1 MQHRSLAAAVLLAG
15 VTSLSFLRAQVPPRA
30 DAEFVRKAYDTYLAM
45 AQSSAHRN
53 VPWQYLGPTNVS
65 GRATDVAVADSGGSR
80 RIYAAFATSGVW
92 ASDDRGASW
101 RAIFEN
107 QPSTSIGD
115 VAVSRSHPNLLWVG
129 TGEANLFRAS
139 MPGVGVF
146 KSTDG
151 GRTFTHAGLTDT
163 HTIGR
168 ILIHPRD
175 PEIVYAA
182 ASGHAWTENEARGV
196 FKTID
201 GGRTWEKVLYRSPNT
216 GAIDLVMDPS
226 NAETLYAATWQR
238 IRRKWSDPR
247 VEPGFTESGIWKT
260 TDGGKTWSDAST
272 GLPPAHFRG
281 RIGIDVS
288 LSNPKVLYALLDNYE
303 AGRAAREGERDAY
316 GRPIT
321 EARIRAAEVYRSDDA
336 GGTWR
341 KVSESNDYMSEHSGT
356 YGWVFGQIRVDPS
369 DENTIYTLGLA
380 LNVSRD
386 GGKTF
391 TGIPGTHADHHGLWI
406 DPARPSTLYSANDGG
421 FYTSDDAGTSW
432 HYARSAGGVQ
442 FYNVTLDTS
451 TPAWAYGSI
460 QDDGSRRGRIDLS
473 AGRDKIPAVE
483 WASAP
488 GGEGSHHAI
497 DPVDVN
503 TVFSHGFYGNF
514 TRSHIASPTPPA
526 AENRGGAA
534 AARQP
539 AAAGSGRASAPER
552 RRGRGAATSIRPAS
566 PDVELRAQWMA
577 PIIASQHEPGV
588 IYAGY
593 QFVYRSANRGNSWER
608 ISPDLTSNDPSRML
622 LKSPS
627 AIPFQTITALAESPR
642 RRGLLYA
649 ATDDGKLHVTTDIGK
664 TWTELTSRVPSNK
677 WYSRVVPSLH
687 AEGTVYVTQ
696 RGRED
701 DDFGVYVY
709 KSTDFGQTF
718 SSIAANIPA
727 GSVNVIRED
736 PADPNVLYL
745 GTDFGAFV
753 TTDGGGRWQVLG
765 GGLPSVQVSDL
776 AYHERDKIIVISTY
790 GRGMW
795 ALDAAR
801 LAR

>member
-1 MQHRSLAAAVLLAG
+1 MQYRSLAAATLLAG
-15 VTSLSFLRAQVPPRA
+15 LTGVAFPGAQPPPRA
-30 DAEFVRKAYDTYLAM
+30 DAEFARKAYDTYLAM
-45 AQSSAHRN
+45 AQASPHRT

-80 RIYAAFATSGVW
+80 RIYAGFATSGVW

-115 VAVSRSHPNLLWVG
+115 LAVAPSNPSLLWVG

-168 ILIHPRD
+168 ILIHPAD
-175 PEIVYAA
+175 PDIVYVA

-196 FKTID
+196 FKTTD
-201 GGRTWEKVLYRSPNT
+201 GGRTWDKVLYKSPNT

-238 IRRKWSDPR
+238 TRRKWSDPR
-247 VEPGFTESGIWKT
+247 VEPGSTGSGVWKT
-260 TDGGKTWSDAST
+260 NDGGRTWTDASI
-272 GLPPAHFRG
+272 GLPPAQFRG
-281 RIGIDVS
+281 RIGLDVS
-288 LSNPKVLYALLDNYE
+288 LSNPRVLYALLDNYDT
-303 AGRAAREGERDAY
+303 GRPARDGERDAY

-321 EARIRAAEVYRSDDA
+321 EARIRAAEVYRSDDG

-356 YGWVFGQIRVDPS
+356 YGWVFGQIRVHPT

-391 TGIPGTHADHHGLWI
+391 TGIPGTHGDHHGLWI
-406 DPARPSTLYSANDGG
+406 DPAKPTTLYSANDGG
-421 FYTSDDAGTSW
+421 FYTSEDAGTSW
-432 HYARSAGGVQ
+432 HYARAAGGVQ

-451 TPAWAYGSI
+451 TPVWAYGSI
-460 QDDGSRRGRIDLS
+460 QDDGSRRGRVDLS
-473 AGRDKIPAVE
+473 AGRDRIPAVE
-483 WASAP
+483 WARAP

-497 DPVDVN
+497 DPADVN
-503 TVFSHGFYGNF
+503 TIFSHGFYGNF
-514 TRSHIASPTPPA
+514 TRTRIAAPG
-526 AENRGGAA
+526 AEGSDAA
-534 AARQP
+534 AAAGQP
-539 AAAGSGRASAPER
+539 AGRAEGGRRAAGS
-552 RRGRGAATSIRPAS
+552 RRGRGVAANIRPAS

-577 PIIASQHEPGV
+577 PIIASQHRPGV

-593 QFVYRSANRGNSWER
+593 QFVYRSANRGDSWDR
-608 ISPDLTSNDPSRML
+608 MGPDLTSNDPARML
-622 LKSPS
+622 LRSPS
-627 AIPFQTITALAESPR
+627 AIPFQTISALAESPK

-649 ATDDGKLHVTTDIGK
+649 GTDDGKLHVTRDEGR
-664 TWTELTSRVPSNK
+664 TWVDLTSRVPTSR
-677 WYSRVVPSLH
+677 WYSRVVPSMH
-687 AEGTVYVTQ
+687 AEGTVYITQ

-709 KSTDFGQTF
+709 KSTDFGHTF
-718 SSIAANIPA
+718 SSLAANIPA

-736 PADPNVLYL
+736 PGKAEVLYL

-753 TTDGGGRWQVLG
+753 TTDGGRRWEVLG

-776 AYHERDKIIVISTY
+776 AYQTRNNIIVISTY

-801 LAR
+801 LTR